1 VGFAVDTLLSNIVL
15 VPEESYRPYMRVAV
29 ELMRGIDE
37 KDSPFIACALALGL
51 PLWSNDRAL
60 KAQQRVKVYSTDE
73 ILKNYL

>member
-1 VGFAVDTLLSNIVL
+1 
-15 VPEESYRPYMRVAV
+15 MRVAV